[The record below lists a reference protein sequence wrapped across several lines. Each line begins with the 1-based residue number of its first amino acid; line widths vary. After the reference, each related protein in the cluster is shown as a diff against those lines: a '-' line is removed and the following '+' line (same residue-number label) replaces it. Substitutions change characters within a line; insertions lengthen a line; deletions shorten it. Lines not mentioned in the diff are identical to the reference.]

1 MSLVSWLLSAQTVS
15 GVLLAIALWLAGK
28 LVDKTMEVLF
38 GRKIINP
45 IITGL
50 RWRFQSF
57 WTRVKPITG
66 TFQITYGIRSSLKQ
80 SEVKSQIEE
89 SLKRVEELTGKRIRC
104 SDPTWRNGEGEFE
117 ATHVEAAH
125 DFKVAVTLNRDPED
139 RVQSPDAS
147 PDDYLIQE
155 MNIQIRFEFSFPK
168 IDSELPNV
176 GVFMNKLEDALDE
189 NFGGNGGPAKI
200 ILHPLESDLSLDDW
214 IEKENLEPT
223 LRLTGRK
230 SPTSRTE
237 VEFFSDHVELY
248 PPYYEID
255 GEIIR
260 YVQLLVKNYYLANS
274 NSDNILLPSGSTKT

>member
-1 MSLVSWLLSAQTVS
+1 
-15 GVLLAIALWLAGK
+15 
-28 LVDKTMEVLF
+28 
-38 GRKIINP
+38 
-45 IITGL
+45 
-50 RWRFQSF
+50 
-57 WTRVKPITG
+57 
-66 TFQITYGIRSSLKQ
+66 
-80 SEVKSQIEE
+80 
-89 SLKRVEELTGKRIRC
+89 
-104 SDPTWRNGEGEFE
+104 
-117 ATHVEAAH
+117 AH
-125 DFKVAVTLNRDPED
+125 DFKVAVTLNRDPD
-139 RVQSPDAS
+139 DQIQSPDAS

-155 MNIQIRFEFSFPK
+155 INIRIRFEFSFPK

-189 NFGGNGGPAKI
+189 NFTGNGGPAKI

-214 IEKENLEPT
+214 IEQEDLEPT
-223 LRLTGRK
+223 LRLTGRN

-274 NSDNILLPSGSTKT
+274 